1 LAQPVFYVGGPPF
14 IPALHLQT
22 FRLVTEWFASQE
34 VDTSEEAEGEADA
47 ARIGEKYTKI
57 QLRIVRQTMDLTL
70 HNLRQSLSDDSYI
83 NLSPFYQRRHRWDIK
98 KRSLLIESF
107 LVNIPIPPV
116 FLFENKYNQYEV
128 MDGRQRLETIR
139 DYLQNNFAL
148 SGLEIWKELNGRK
161 FEKLPQVIQS
171 GLLRRTLPAV
181 VLLAETTGPAESE
194 FDVRMALFRRLNT
207 GGIQLNP
214 QELRN
219 ALYPGHF
226 NEMLRRFSRMRLF
239 TTIWGI
245 PPRTRDE
252 ETAPSKKL
260 INNTLYKTM
269 ADCEL
274 VLRFFAIRETIQQE
288 LKGSLKKLLDDC
300 MIRHQHDS
308 KSAALAH
315 GKQYLALL
323 GSLYQTFDERPFLLP
338 TTNKPSRPLYDALMV
353 ALSLHLDFDPAT
365 KAKQIA
371 KRLEDNL
378 NDKDS
383 YDILV
388 GRGNTVEAIK
398 ERVRLAE
405 KILLG

>member
-1 LAQPVFYVGGPPF
+1 MSPKEKENKGLFTEEEVE
-14 IPALHLQT
+14 
-22 FRLVTEWFASQE
+22 EWFASEEEDASEETGDE
-34 VDTSEEAEGEADA
+34 VDAI
-47 ARIGEKYTKI
+47 RIGEKYTKI

-70 HNLRQSLSDDSYI
+70 HNLRQSLFDNSYI
-83 NLSPFYQRRHRWDIK
+83 NLSPFYQRRHRWDVK

-107 LVNIPIPPV
+107 LLNIPIPPV

-139 DYLQNNFAL
+139 DYLQGSF
-148 SGLEIWKELNGRK
+148 GLRGMEIWKELNGRT
-161 FEKLPQVIQS
+161 FETLPQVIQS
-171 GLLRRTLPAV
+171 GLLRRTLPAI
-181 VLLAETTGPAESE
+181 VLLAETTNPTESE
-194 FDVRMALFRRLNT
+194 FDIRMALFRRLNT

-219 ALYPGHF
+219 ALYPGPF
-226 NEMLRRFSRMRLF
+226 NEMLRRVSRSQVF

-245 PPRTRDE
+245 PAKTKDE
-252 ETAPSKKL
+252 DTNPSKKL
-260 INNTLYKTM
+260 LGNTLYKTM

-274 VLRFFAIRETIQQE
+274 VLRFFAIRETIQRD
-288 LKGSLKKLLDDC
+288 LRGSLKKLLDDC
-300 MIRHQHDS
+300 IITHQHDS
-308 KSAALAH
+308 KSAAVTY
-315 GKQYLALL
+315 GSTYLALL
-323 GSLYQTFDERPFLLP
+323 KSLYTTFNEQPFRLP

-353 ALSLHLDFDPAT
+353 ALSFYTGFNPVT

-371 KRLEDNL
+371 KRLEDYL
-378 NDKDS
+378 SDKES

-398 ERVRLAE
+398 DRVKLAE